1 MGCTTSKIDDLPA
14 VALCRERCACLD
26 DAIQQRYT
34 FAAYHVAYMKS
45 LQVIGG
51 SLQEFFDLDLDG
63 SAVSPVLP
71 LPVQKK
77 GDHEVQREIKLKA
90 EPSGLSPAAAALNDR
105 SNSNSGSHIDFHSDS
120 DDEDGSMESLHHS
133 EHYSPRHGYQ
143 DHLGYDEEALS
154 SFPRGFMNVNMNYMK
169 KQATQSVTYQ
179 HRPAS
184 PEKMHMGEASYYSYA
199 YPNNNPSSYPYGYGG
214 GNYGYYGQQPQQPYG
229 ASSPAM
235 ATGASSSKPPPP
247 PPSPPSSSAWDFFNP
262 FETYD
267 NKYYPPYTPSRDS
280 KDLREE
286 EGIPDLEDEDYQ
298 HEVVKEIHGNQKF
311 VDGDGGGG
319 NYAKMMENQS
329 EKVDNM
335 DAHYQR
341 QSVSADNDRVEYEV
355 HMLEKKVVDSE
366 EKAGDRGNVAAFK
379 ARGGPRGMYE
389 VVREI
394 QVQFVRASEC
404 GNELA
409 KMLEVGKRPY
419 HPKNQVSS
427 KMLHAISPSV
437 AALVSS
443 QPATSKNAESSASAE
458 KADPM
463 ELEFDGGAGMRSGNL
478 SSTLQKLHL
487 WEKKLYDEVK
497 VEEKMRVAHERK
509 SRKLKR
515 LDERGA
521 EAHKVDSTRS
531 MIRSLSTKI
540 RISIQVVEK
549 ISLKINK
556 LRDDELW
563 PQLNELIQGLT
574 RMWKSM
580 LECHRSQCQAIREAR
595 NLDVISSHKLS
606 DAHLDATLRLERD
619 LLHWTSMFSSWIAAQ
634 KGYVRALNNWLV
646 KCLLYEPE
654 ETADGI
660 APFSPGRVGAPPAFV
675 ICNQWSQAM
684 DRISEKEV
692 VDSIRVF
699 AKSIFQ
705 LWERGRLEM
714 RQRAVVD
721 KDLERKVKDLDRED
735 QKIQK
740 EIQALDKKM
749 VPIAGHSDGLAL
761 AGHLVYQ
768 SETSSNNSI
777 HANLQHIFE
786 SMERFTA
793 NSLRAYEE
801 LLQRIEEDKLAE
813 A

>member
-26 DAIQQRYT
+26 DAIQQRYA

-45 LQVIGG
+45 LKVIGG

-63 SAVSPVLP
+63 SAASPVLP

-77 GDHEVQREIKLKA
+77 GDHEVQRGIKLKA

-105 SNSNSGSHIDFHSDS
+105 SNSNSGSHLHFHSDS
-120 DDEDGSMESLHHS
+120 DDEDGSMGSLHHS
-133 EHYSPRHGYQ
+133 EHYSPLHGYQ
-143 DHLGYDEEALS
+143 HHLGYDEEALS
-154 SFPRGFMNVNMNYMK
+154 TFPGGFMNVNMNFMK
-169 KQATQSVTYQ
+169 NQATPSVTYQ

-184 PEKMHMGEASYYSYA
+184 PEKMHMGEAPHYSYA
-199 YPNNNPSSYPYGYGG
+199 YPNNNPSSYPYGYSG

-235 ATGASSSKPPPP
+235 ATGASSSKPPPA

-267 NKYYPPYTPSRDS
+267 KYYPPYTPSRDS

-311 VDGDGGGG
+311 VDGGGGGG

-341 QSVSADNDRVEYEV
+341 QSVSADNDRVEYDV
-355 HMLEKKVVDSE
+355 HMLEKKVADSE

-394 QVQFVRASEC
+394 QVQFERASEC

-409 KMLEVGKRPY
+409 KMLEVGKHPY

-427 KMLHAISPSV
+427 KMLHAITPSV

-458 KADPM
+458 KADAM
-463 ELEFDGGAGMRSGNL
+463 ELEFDEGAGMRSGNL

-497 VEEKMRVAHERK
+497 VEEKMRIAHEKK

-540 RISIQVVEK
+540 RIAIQVVEK
-549 ISLKINK
+549 NSLRINK

-606 DAHLDATLRLERD
+606 DAHLEATLQLELD

-684 DRISEKEV
+684 ERISEKEV
-692 VDSIRVF
+692 VDSMRVF
-699 AKSIFQ
+699 ALSIFQ

-714 RQRAVVD
+714 RQRLLVN
-721 KDLERKVKDLDRED
+721 KDLERKVKSLDRDD

-740 EIQALDKKM
+740 EIHALDKKM
-749 VPIAGHSDGLAL
+749 VLTAGRSDGLAL

-801 LLQRIEEDKLAE
+801 ILQRIEEDKLAE